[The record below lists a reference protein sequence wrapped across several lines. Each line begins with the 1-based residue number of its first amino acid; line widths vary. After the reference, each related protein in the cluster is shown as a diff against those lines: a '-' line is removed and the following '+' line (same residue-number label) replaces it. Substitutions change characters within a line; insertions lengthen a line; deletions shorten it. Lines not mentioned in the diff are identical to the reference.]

1 MLLGVLPENLRSDLA
16 TGPADVKLE
25 QPSSPLYLG
34 KSYLPEIKAKIQAA
48 IFTAEATKIIGIN
61 LGLGESWW
69 STRLHLLAALL
80 ADYTTVAQI
89 AFTDEG
95 AGYLGMCPPA
105 DVRRNLSS
113 FFPDIE
119 IAYRNSL
126 PLAAGPNGHKSTKQA
141 SALAAAPTPASNMRV
156 QAGIPSYLHKS
167 LIRRYL

>member
-1 MLLGVLPENLRSDLA
+1 M
-16 TGPADVKLE
+16 
-25 QPSSPLYLG
+25 QPSETLSKMWSCICLPHSPDAAHTPSVPHFWELNI
-34 KSYLPEIKAKIQAA
+34 SQKA
-48 IFTAEATKIIGIN
+48 TN
-61 LGLGESWW
+61 
-69 STRLHLLAALL
+69 
-80 ADYTTVAQI
+80 AQI

-126 PLAAGPNGHKSTKQA
+126 PLPAGPNGHKSTKQA

-156 QAGIPSYLHKS
+156 QAGIQSSLHKS